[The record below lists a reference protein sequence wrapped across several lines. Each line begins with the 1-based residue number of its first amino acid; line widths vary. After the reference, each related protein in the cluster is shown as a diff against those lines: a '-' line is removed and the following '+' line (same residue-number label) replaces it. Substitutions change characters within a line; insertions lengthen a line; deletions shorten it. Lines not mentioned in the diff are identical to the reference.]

1 MTGTMSTRHFILG
14 LLSQQPMSGYD
25 IKRFL
30 ESLSWLIDSPSFG
43 TLYPALHALL
53 DDGMVTVRVV
63 PGEGKPPRKIY
74 SSTEAGRLALREWM
88 DQPVNAD
95 TSLKTFVMRL
105 TLAGCLPSR
114 NLTAYLEQ
122 RRAQVAANH
131 SALEQSAELMD
142 EDLDVGERLTLGYA
156 LCLATAELNW
166 LDRTLARLPQST
178 LHIEAVENVAGG

>member
-53 DDGMVTVRVV
+53 DDGLVTVRVV

-74 SSTEAGRLALREWM
+74 SSTEVGRLALREWM
-88 DQPVNAD
+88 DQPVNAG

-105 TLAGCLPSR
+105 TLAGCLPPR
-114 NLTAYLEQ
+114 NLTSCLEQ
-122 RRAQVAANH
+122 RRAHVAANH
-131 SALEQSAELMD
+131 SALEQSAESMD
-142 EDLDVGERLTLGYA
+142 EDLDEGERLTLGYA

-166 LDRTLARLPQST
+166 LDRTMARLSQST
-178 LHIEAVENVAGG
+178 LHIAAVENVAEG